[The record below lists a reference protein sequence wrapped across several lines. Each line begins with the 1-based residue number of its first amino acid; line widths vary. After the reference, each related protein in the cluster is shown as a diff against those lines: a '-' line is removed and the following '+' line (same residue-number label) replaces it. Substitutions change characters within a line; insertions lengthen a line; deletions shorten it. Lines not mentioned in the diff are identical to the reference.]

1 MSIKNNRMRAL
12 FNRFLLTLTI
22 ICVFATQAY
31 CQLGKKLT
39 VGLYAGLGSGMGTEK
54 FSENGLSQNVFGSF
68 GAGGSGGINL
78 MYSKSKRIEFGLD
91 VHGMAVSKKNA
102 NLGLFSVGPQ
112 IQFNLLPSD
121 KNIVPYL
128 AGSINVSFIEFGQ
141 KANSNTVYPSNS
153 YSSGS
158 SADVSVTS
166 IQNQNNAVTL
176 GLNGVLGYK
185 LNAGANIKLNSH
197 LWGFA
202 EAGYNSVFV
211 NGNSTVKN
219 NFPDS
224 KGNFNYVSLML
235 GIKFNLLKSTGLY

>member
-1 MSIKNNRMRAL
+1 
-12 FNRFLLTLTI
+12 
-22 ICVFATQAY
+22 
-31 CQLGKKLT
+31 
-39 VGLYAGLGSGMGTEK
+39 
-54 FSENGLSQNVFGSF
+54 
-68 GAGGSGGINL
+68 

-102 NLGLFSVGPQ
+102 NLSLLSVGPQ

-121 KNIVPYL
+121 KNVVPYL
-128 AGSINVSFIEFGQ
+128 AGSLNMSFVGLGQ
-141 KANSNTVYPSNS
+141 KAYSNTVYPSGA

-185 LNAGANIKLNSH
+185 LNAGVNIKLNSRF
-197 LWGFA
+197 WGFA
-202 EAGYNSVFV
+202 EAGYNSVFL

-224 KGNFNYVSLML
+224 KDNFNYVSLVL
-235 GIKFNLLKSTGLY
+235 GVKFNLLKSTGLY